1 MSYSLQR
8 LEQELVSFKKK
19 VDNLLEENCDLE
31 EALKSNK
38 VSLSN
43 YESNVNDLEATISK
57 LKGETK

>member
-1 MSYSLQR
+1 MSYSLTK

-19 VDNLLEENCDLE
+19 IDNLVEENCDLE

-38 VSLSN
+38 LTLSN

-57 LKGETK
+57 LKGE